1 MILYALQCDA
11 GHAFEAWFR
20 DSASFD
26 DQREAGVLR
35 CPMCD
40 SAAVSKAIMAPR
52 LARHHGARDSAPPS
66 EPAAASEPQP
76 ESRSDRAAPTAAAPS
91 TASPALP
98 DSPPSTDDIRRA
110 LDTLRRVVETTCDDV
125 GPRFA
130 EEARRIH
137 YGEAPARGIFG
148 RTSDDE
154 ADALREEGIE
164 FASVP
169 WPRRGDA

>member
-26 DQREAGVLR
+26 EQREAGVLR

-52 LARHHGARDSAPPS
+52 LARHHGARDPAPVPD
-66 EPAAASEPQP
+66 AAPVPEP
-76 ESRSDRAAPTAAAPS
+76 ESPSDQPTPTAATPPAPS
-91 TASPALP
+91 MAAP
-98 DSPPSTDDIRRA
+98 DSPPSADDIRRA

-154 ADALREEGIE
+154 ADALREEGIQ

>member
-20 DSASFD
+20 DSLSFD

-52 LARHHGARDSAPPS
+52 LARHHGARNAAPAPDAAPAPEREPPSRSGQAARIASAPP
-66 EPAAASEPQP
+66 
-76 ESRSDRAAPTAAAPS
+76 APS
-91 TASPALP
+91 PASP
-98 DSPPSTDDIRRA
+98 DSPPSAADIQRA
-110 LDTLRRVVETTCDDV
+110 LDTLRRVVEATCDDV